1 MELKKVYLHKLVGQK
16 TDPASPIDKID
27 VYETKTAEA
36 RVNTMGWEKQSLIF
50 GKVYKEALIIRVIG
64 TFDAETI
71 SFTKDGTKYQVSA
84 KKYHDNNSIFYVA
97 TNKGVINLG

>member
-1 MELKKVYLHKLVGQK
+1 MELKKVYLHKLVGQRP
-16 TDPASPIDKID
+16 DPESPIDKID
-27 VYETKTAEA
+27 EYSTKSVEA
-36 RVNTMGWEKQSLIF
+36 CVNTMGWEKQSLIF

-64 TFDAETI
+64 KFDAETV
-71 SFTKDGTKYQVSA
+71 SFTADGTKYQVSA